1 MMMMRI
7 WILME
12 LFNKTKGN
20 WEILRMPIRKM
31 LLVVTMA
38 LKEMVV
44 NVILE
49 FQELSHQPTRE
60 LFLMKLLMSQRTL
73 INSIKHLMFKKMPL
87 VTMIIPAKVEQ
98 DMLSD

>member
-1 MMMMRI
+1 
-7 WILME
+7 
-12 LFNKTKGN
+12 
-20 WEILRMPIRKM
+20 M
-31 LLVVTMA
+31 LVVVTMA
-38 LKEMVV
+38 LKEMEV